1 MSARSHTL
9 LLGLVIAAL
18 GAPPASARETSGT
31 RPSRNPGATHS
42 RATVT
47 AKRLPDQAVEARK
60 KAEAAKPGDLLE
72 VKQHIPDV
80 VVELPYATTENFV
93 GEQLYPE
100 GARCLL
106 RRDTLEHLIVAADAL
121 RKKGYRIKLWD
132 CYRPLAVQWKMW
144 RRFPK
149 PGYVA
154 NPEKGSHHNRGSAV
168 DLTLMTMEGEEVE
181 MPTPYDSFQRAA
193 HQGYTGGTEASR
205 KHRGI
210 LRRAMEE
217 AGFRI
222 NRSEWWHYSLPGSGR
237 FPVRDEPLVVDGE

>member
-1 MSARSHTL
+1 MRTRSHVL
-9 LLGLVIAAL
+9 LWGLVIAAVPGPQTL
-18 GAPPASARETSGT
+18 ARETSGT
-31 RPSRNPGATHS
+31 RPSRSAGATHS

-47 AKRLPDQAVEARK
+47 AKRLPDSDATAK
-60 KAEAAKPGDLLE
+60 AKAEAPKPGDLLE

-80 VVELPYATTENFV
+80 VVDLRYATPENFV
-93 GEQLYPE
+93 GEQLYPD

-106 RRDTLEHLIVAADAL
+106 RRDTLERLTAAADAL
-121 RKKGYRIKLWD
+121 REKGYRIKLWD

-144 RRFPK
+144 KRFPR

-154 NPEKGSHHNRGSAV
+154 NPEKGSHHNRGAAV

-193 HQGYTGGTEASR
+193 HQGYTGGTDASR

-222 NRSEWWHYSLPGSGR
+222 NRSEWWHYSLPGAGR
-237 FPVRDEPLVVDGE
+237 FPVRDEPLVEAE